1 MIRRPPRSTR
11 TDTLFPYTTL
21 FRSATGWIAASVP
34 AAWPAATAAGPG
46 PRAQPAAGTART
58 CRRRAGRTGRRPA
71 CRPALRPGPCRQ
83 HGDRRPARPR
93 SATASA
99 SRSAGT
105 SPRPHAWP
113 ARSGRA
119 GSVRPA
125 AGTRPPH
132 RPARSPPAS
141 TWTMPQSLVQPPL
154 FVEDAGAPQLHR
166 RLGRTIEDADRFAL
180 ETLLV
185 ELVDQRRAGVVRTDR
200 KVGDR
205 GRQQVEAA
213 LQPGGRLL
221 AAGGAARGGE
231 RLVADHEDD
240 DAVRS
245 EEHTSEIQSLMRTSY
260 A

>member
-185 ELVDQRRAGVVRTDR
+185 ELVDQR
-200 KVGDR
+200 
-205 GRQQVEAA
+205 
-213 LQPGGRLL
+213 
-221 AAGGAARGGE
+221 
-231 RLVADHEDD
+231 
-240 DAVRS
+240 S
-245 EEHTSEIQSLMRTSY
+245 EEHTSELQSLMRISY
-260 A
+260 AVFCLQKKKTT